1 MIYLRTFQLSQETVR
16 DPYIYPYN
24 VFAHKECGCFLFD
37 RITILYGNNASGKST
52 MLNLIAH
59 VLNMEGREAATHNPR
74 NPYFLQFAGE
84 CFYGLGE
91 DEEGSPVRKIPAD
104 SRYIKSEDIMYEVK
118 KIQQEAVLKE
128 GYLYEHARRGYTR
141 EQLEELKH
149 SGKMAKQIEI
159 LQFAQ
164 EKYSNGETALQILDD
179 CLHPDALYLL
189 DEPEVSLSPQNQ
201 VLLADKLNRAAR
213 FLDNQFIIATHS
225 PFLLGTLSA
234 KIYNLDSPDMET
246 CRWNELDNVRY
257 FFLFFENHRE
267 EFL

>member
-1 MIYLRTFQLSQETVR
+1 M
-16 DPYIYPYN
+16 
-24 VFAHKECGCFLFD
+24 
-37 RITILYGNNASGKST
+37 
-52 MLNLIAH
+52 
-59 VLNMEGREAATHNPR
+59 
-74 NPYFLQFAGE
+74 
-84 CFYGLGE
+84 
-91 DEEGSPVRKIPAD
+91 
-104 SRYIKSEDIMYEVK
+104 
-118 KIQQEAVLKE
+118 
-128 GYLYEHARRGYTR
+128 
-141 EQLEELKH
+141 
-149 SGKMAKQIEI
+149 
-159 LQFAQ
+159 
-164 EKYSNGETALQILDD
+164 
-179 CLHPDALYLL
+179 YLL